1 MKNIKAQGFVLID
14 VDVVA
19 LNNAG
24 KNTQSNNDNAI
35 ATKSI
40 RKNGRSYVYVSG
52 QAWRYWWREALQKNA
67 GWNLSPITRDGK
79 IAFTNADPLK
89 FPDDDIFGYMRAA
102 KDTLLDENGEPVK
115 DARGNTKMTNV
126 TVTRVSPLKNSA
138 IISAASVRPE
148 QNWSSMSRQ
157 QGDAVPYEKQ
167 EYCAIMKGMFS
178 LDLSMVGTFSNY
190 DRTGY
195 KNLSIVLQEEAIKDG
210 AEEIDDPFVL
220 DEKGNPKKLIRL
232 AKGTREQRAK
242 DTIQA
247 LKTISGGAMQTN
259 NMGDVTPKFIILA
272 STNTGNHPF
281 SHVVGGNKERN
292 DEEVIFN
299 FDGLVE
305 VLKDYKY
312 TFDGSV
318 FIGRRSGFMDEI
330 STQLESLKTMS
341 DIPVV
346 KVLSVNEAI
355 DQYCEQMKSQIE

>member
-1 MKNIKAQGFVLID
+1 MKNLKTQGFVLID

-67 GWNLSPITRDGK
+67 GWIMSPITREGK
-79 IAFTNADPLK
+79 IAFTNADPFK
-89 FPDDDIFGYMRAA
+89 YPDDDVFGYMRAA
-102 KDTLLDENGEPVK
+102 KDAVLDENGEPVK
-115 DARGNTKMTNV
+115 DARGNIKMTNV

-148 QNWSSMSRQ
+148 ENWSSMSRQ
-157 QGDAVPYEKQ
+157 EGDAVPYEKQ
-167 EYCAIMKGMFS
+167 EYCAVMKGMFS

-190 DRTGY
+190 NRTGF
-195 KNLSIVLQEEAIKDG
+195 KNLSIFLQEEAIKNG
-210 AEEIDDPFVL
+210 AEEIDDPYIL
-220 DEKGNPKKLIRL
+220 DVNGKPKKMVRLEKEIREKRIFD
-232 AKGTREQRAK
+232 A
-242 DTIQA
+242 IQA

-272 STNTGNHPF
+272 TTNTGNHPF
-281 SHVVGGNKERN
+281 SHIVGSKGQRDDEVV
-292 DEEVIFN
+292 FN
-299 FDGLVE
+299 FEGLVE
-305 VLKDYKY
+305 VLKDYKD

-318 FIGRRSGFMDEI
+318 FIGRRSGFMDDI
-330 STQLESLKTMS
+330 ANQLESLNTM
-341 DIPVV
+341 DGIPSVYI
-346 KVLSVNEAI
+346 LSVNEAI
-355 DQYCEQMKSQIE
+355 DKYCEQMKSQIE

>member
-1 MKNIKAQGFVLID
+1 MKNIKTQGFVLID

-40 RKNGRSYVYVSG
+40 RKNGRSYIYVSG
-52 QAWRYWWREALQKNA
+52 QAWRYWWRETLQKNQ
-67 GWNLSPITRDGK
+67 GWKLSPITRDGK
-79 IAFTNADPLK
+79 IAFTNADPLNY
-89 FPDDDIFGYMRAA
+89 PDDDVFGYMRAA
-102 KDTLLDENGEPVK
+102 KDAELDENGEPVK
-115 DARGNTKMTNV
+115 DKKGNIKMTNV

-148 QNWSSMSRQ
+148 ENWSSMARQ
-157 QGDAVPYEKQ
+157 EGDAFPYEKQ
-167 EYCAIMKGMFS
+167 EYCATMKGMFS

-195 KNLSIVLQEEAIKDG
+195 KNLSIVLQKEALKNG
-210 AEEIDDPFVL
+210 ALEIDDPFVL
-220 DEKGNPKKLIRL
+220 DIKGNPKKLIRL
-232 AKGTREQRAK
+232 DKATRQKRIV

-272 STNTGNHPF
+272 TTTTGNHPF
-281 SHVVGGNKERN
+281 SHVVGNKGQR
-292 DEEVIFN
+292 DEEVVFN

-305 VLKDYKY
+305 VLKDYKGM
-312 TFDGSV
+312 FDGTV
-318 FIGRRSGFMDEI
+318 FVGRRSGFMDEI
-330 STQLESLKTMS
+330 ANDLKTLESMT
-341 DIPVV
+341 DIPQV
-346 KVLSVNEAI
+346 KVLSVNDAI
-355 DQYCEQMKSQIE
+355 DQYCEQMKPQIQ

>member
-1 MKNIKAQGFVLID
+1 MKNIKTQGFILID
-14 VDVVA
+14 VDVVS

-40 RKNGRSYVYVSG
+40 RKNGRNYVYVSG

-67 GWNLSPITRDGK
+67 GWELSPITRDGK

-102 KDTLLDENGEPVK
+102 KDAELDESGEPVK
-115 DARGNTKMTNV
+115 DKKGNIKMTNV

-138 IISAASVRPE
+138 IISASSVRPE
-148 QNWSSMSRQ
+148 ENWSSMSRQ
-157 QGDAVPYEKQ
+157 LGDAVPYEKQ
-167 EYCAIMKGMFS
+167 EYSAIMKGMFS

-195 KNLSIVLQEEAIKDG
+195 KNLSIALQEEAIKDG

-220 DEKGNPKKLIRL
+220 DSKGKPKKMIRL
-232 AKGTREQRAK
+232 AKSVRQNRAIE
-242 DTIQA
+242 TIQA

-272 STNTGNHPF
+272 TTTTGNHPF
-281 SHVVGGNKERN
+281 SHVVGSKGQR

-299 FDGLVE
+299 IDGLVE
-305 VLKDYKY
+305 VLKDYKD
-312 TFDGSV
+312 TFDGTI

-330 STQLESLKTMS
+330 ANELKALEAITE
-341 DIPVV
+341 IPVV
-346 KVLSVNEAI
+346 KILSVNDAI
-355 DQYCEQMKSQIE
+355 DQYCELLKSQIE

>member
-1 MKNIKAQGFVLID
+1 MKNIKTQGFILID

-52 QAWRYWWREALQKNA
+52 QAWRYWWREALQKNQ
-67 GWNLSPITRDGK
+67 GWVLSPITRDGK
-79 IAFTNADPLK
+79 IAFTNADPLNY
-89 FPDDDIFGYMRAA
+89 PDDDVFGYMRAA
-102 KDTLLDENGEPVK
+102 KDAELDEKGEPIK
-115 DARGNTKMTNV
+115 DKKGNIKMTNV

-148 QNWSSMSRQ
+148 ENWSSMARHE
-157 QGDAVPYEKQ
+157 GDAVPYEKQ
-167 EYCAIMKGMFS
+167 EYCATMKGMFS

-190 DRTGY
+190 DRSGY
-195 KNLSIVLQEEAIKDG
+195 KNLSAMLLEEALRNG
-210 AEEIDDPFVL
+210 ASEIDDPFML
-220 DEKGNPKKLIRL
+220 DAKGNPKKLIRL
-232 AKGTREQRAK
+232 DKTIRQKRAFE
-242 DTIQA
+242 TIEA

-272 STNTGNHPF
+272 TTTTGNHPF
-281 SHVVGGNKERN
+281 SHVVSSKGQR

-305 VLKDYKY
+305 VLKDYKN
-312 TFDGSV
+312 TFEGTI
-318 FIGRRSGFMDEI
+318 FIGRRSGYMDEI
-330 STQLESLKTMS
+330 SIELKALETM
-341 DIPVV
+341 DNIPTV

-355 DQYCEQMKSQIE
+355 DRYCEQMKSQIE